1 MQAAANL
8 TDVVCVNRSESS
20 KGTAAACFHCG
31 TACLRSDY
39 GKGDRAFCCHGC
51 RTVYELLAENGLG
64 QFYELGELAGR
75 RMEKPADAGKYRFL
89 DEPAVRARL
98 VDFDDGKT
106 TRVTLHL
113 PAIHC
118 VACVWLLENLFRLKP
133 GIGQSRV
140 NFARQEAVVTFDPK
154 QLALSEIA
162 ALLEAIGYE
171 PNLKLAD
178 LDGKRASPVS
188 RRLWLQLGVAG
199 FVFGNT
205 MLFSLPA
212 YFGLDSVSGPTF
224 RVLVAWLS
232 LGLSVPVVIYSAADF
247 FRGSWV
253 SFCQRRMTIEVPIA
267 VGIAVIFLQSAVEVI
282 SGRGE
287 GYFDSLAGLTFFLL
301 CGRVFQ
307 QKTYDRLAFDRDYR
321 SFFPLSVLR
330 IRNRATS
337 AGEARPH
344 PSPLPRGEGAAR
356 ISDLTPQAG
365 LTRTASLPAGSKT
378 LVNEVPGRSDI
389 LPLPEGEPGAVQNR
403 RADHPSE
410 PVPHSRESLLTSAA
424 TEQIEERV
432 SLGQIGIGDRLVI
445 RHGELI
451 PADARVLGG
460 EALIDYSFVTGESEP
475 VAKANGELLYA
486 GGRQTG
492 GALEVVTV
500 KPVSQ
505 SYLTSLWNQDAF
517 RKQKDDTFN
526 TLTNRYSQRFT
537 WIILGIALAAA
548 TFWALVEPARA
559 LRSFTGVLIVACPC
573 ALALAAPFTLGAA
586 LRALARRN
594 VFVRNTDVLE
604 ALARINTVVFDKTGT
619 LTAAH
624 GGEIVFTGQGLSPAD
639 AAAIAVVA
647 RQSTH
652 PLSRRLADWLAPG
665 AVTSPPL
672 AKFREVTGGGVEALV
687 DGRRVALGSRSWLE
701 AAGVTFPAAIGT
713 SGSTVWAAFD
723 GSFRGVFS
731 LGSALR
737 PETDRL
743 LKGLA
748 ERHEIALLSGDN
760 ERDRARFTALFGPK
774 AHLRFNQSPLKKLG
788 FIRDLQQSG
797 RSVMMVGD
805 GLNDAGALRQS
816 DVGVAVVEN
825 IGAFSPASDVI
836 MDATLVPR
844 TAELLRFARQATLVV
859 RLSFLVSTLYNLVGL
874 AIAASGNLSPVV
886 CAILMPVSSV
896 TVVAFAVGLT
906 RWLGLRAGLEA
917 ATAAHSPPKNGEPA

>member
-1 MQAAANL
+1 VGRAEATAKRPAS
-8 TDVVCVNRSESS
+8 VVCH
-20 KGTAAACFHCG
+20 HCG
-31 TACLRSDY
+31 TACGETAFTAA
-39 GKGDRAFCCHGC
+39 GKSFCCHGC
-51 RTVYELLAENGLG
+51 QTVFELLAENGLG
-64 QFYELGELAGR
+64 QFYELSADAGR
-75 RMEKPADAGKYRFL
+75 RIENPADAEKYRFL
-89 DEPAVRARL
+89 DEPSVRARL

-140 NFARQEAVVTFDPK
+140 NFARQEAIISFDP
-154 QLALSEIA
+154 QQVELSAVA
-162 ALLEAIGYE
+162 ALLESIGYE

-178 LDGKRASPVS
+178 LEGKRSSPVS

-212 YFGLDSVSGPTF
+212 YFGLDSLSGPTF
-224 RVLVAWLS
+224 RSLVGWLS
-232 LGLSVPVVIYSAADF
+232 LGLGVPVIVYSAADF
-247 FRGSWV
+247 FRNSWL
-253 SFCQRRMTIEVPIA
+253 SFQQRRMTIDVPIA
-267 VGIAVIFLQSAVEVI
+267 VGIAVIFLQSAAEVI

-321 SFFPLSVLR
+321 SFFPLSVIR
-330 IRNRATS
+330 IRDGGVS
-337 AGEARPH
+337 VELARPH

-356 ISDLTPQAG
+356 MAELTPQAS
-365 LTRTASLPAGSKT
+365 LTRTASRPAESKSLT
-378 LVNEVPGRSDI
+378 GEIARRNDI
-389 LPLPEGEPGAVQNR
+389 LPLPEGEGRGEGEPNAVRNR
-403 RADHPSE
+403 RAVFPTESVRPS
-410 PVPHSRESLLTSAA
+410 SESLLTSAA
-424 TEQIEERV
+424 MAQVEERV

-475 VAKANGELLYA
+475 LAKAAGELLYA

-548 TFWALVEPARA
+548 TFWAFVEPARA

-594 VFVRNTDVLE
+594 IFVRNTDALE
-604 ALARINTVVFDKTGT
+604 ALARVNTVVFDKTGT

-624 GGEIVFTGQGLSPAD
+624 GGKIVFTGAELSPDD
-639 AAAIAVVA
+639 ATAIAVVA

-652 PLSRRLADWLAPG
+652 PLSRRLADELAAGRNTLP
-665 AVTSPPL
+665 AV
-672 AKFREVTGGGVEALV
+672 AEFREVAGHGVEARV
-687 DGRRVALGSRSWLE
+687 NGRKIQLGSRRWLE
-701 AAGVTFPAAIGT
+701 GAGVAIPPEVGT
-713 SGSTVWAAFD
+713 AGSTVWVAIA
-723 GSFRGVFS
+723 GEFRGVFT

-743 LKGLA
+743 LKALA

-760 ERDRARFTALFGPK
+760 ERDRQRFAGLFGPK
-774 AHLRFNQSPLKKLG
+774 AHLQFNQSPLNKLG

-797 RSVMMVGD
+797 RTVMMVGD

-816 DVGVAVVEN
+816 DVGVAVVEQV
-825 IGAFSPASDVI
+825 GSFSPASDVI

-859 RLSFLVSTLYNLVGL
+859 RLSFLISTLYNVVGL
-874 AIAASGNLSPVV
+874 TIAASGNLAPVV

-906 RWLGLRAGLEA
+906 RWLGRRAGLEV
-917 ATAAHSPPKNGEPA
+917 TIAAHSTPKEGEPA

>member
-1 MQAAANL
+1 MEATAQSADAMRDLDRPRNEARA
-8 TDVVCVNRSESS
+8 VN
-20 KGTAAACFHCG
+20 CFHCG
-31 TACLRSDY
+31 TPCASDSIAKENRS
-39 GKGDRAFCCHGC
+39 FCCHGC
-51 RTVYELLAENGLG
+51 QTVFELLAENGLG
-64 QFYELGELAGR
+64 QFYELSADAGR
-75 RMEKPADAGKYRFL
+75 RMERPADAEKFRFL
-89 DEPAVRARL
+89 DEPSVRSRL
-98 VDFDDGKT
+98 VDFDDGKV

-113 PAIHC
+113 PAINC

-140 NFARQEAVVTFDPK
+140 NFPRQEAIISFDP
-154 QLALSEIA
+154 QQVALSEVA
-162 ALLEAIGYE
+162 ALLESIGYE

-178 LDGKRASPVS
+178 LEGKRSSPIS

-212 YFGLDSVSGPTF
+212 YFGLDSLSGPGF
-224 RVLVAWLS
+224 RSLVGWLS
-232 LGLSVPVVIYSAADF
+232 LGLGIPVVAFSAADYF
-247 FRGSWV
+247 KASWL
-253 SFCQRRMTIEVPIA
+253 SWRQRRMTIDVPIA

-282 SGRGE
+282 TGHGE

-330 IRNRATS
+330 
-337 AGEARPH
+337 
-344 PSPLPRGEGAAR
+344 
-356 ISDLTPQAG
+356 
-365 LTRTASLPAGSKT
+365 
-378 LVNEVPGRSDI
+378 RSGD
-389 LPLPEGEPGAVQNR
+389 R
-403 RADHPSE
+403 
-410 PVPHSRESLLTSAA
+410 
-424 TEQIEERV
+424 EERV
-432 SLGQIGIGDRLVI
+432 SLGQIGIGDRLII

-451 PADARVLGG
+451 PADSRVLTGA
-460 EALIDYSFVTGESEP
+460 ALVDYSFVTGESEP
-475 VAKANGELLYA
+475 VAKAAGELLFA
-486 GGRQTG
+486 GGRQA
-492 GALEVVTV
+492 GATLEVVTV

-517 RKQKDDTFN
+517 RKEKNDSFN

-537 WIILGIALAAA
+537 WIILCIALAAA
-548 TFWALVEPARA
+548 AYWLFRDDGLRA

-594 VFVRNTDVLE
+594 IFVRNTEVLE
-604 ALARINTVVFDKTGT
+604 AMARVNTVVFDKTGT
-619 LTAAH
+619 LTAVH
-624 GGEIVFTGQGLSPAD
+624 GGEIVFTGAELSAAESALV
-639 AAAIAVVA
+639 AAAA

-652 PLSRRLADWLAPG
+652 PLSRRVADLLGETSDTVTAFHEEPG
-665 AVTSPPL
+665 QGIEATAAGTS
-672 AKFREVTGGGVEALV
+672 VQ
-687 DGRRVALGSRSWLE
+687 LGSRAWLE
-701 AAGVTFPAAIGT
+701 SLGIQLPAAAAT
-713 SGSTVWAAFD
+713 AGSTVWLAL
-723 GSFRGVFS
+723 GGVFRGVFTLS
-731 LGSALR
+731 SALR

-743 LKGLA
+743 LRSLA

-760 ERDRARFTALFGPK
+760 ERERERFAALFGPQ
-774 AHLRFNQSPLKKLG
+774 AHLQFNQSPLNKLG
-788 FIRDLQQSG
+788 FIRDLQA
-797 RSVMMVGD
+797 RPRTVMMVGD

-844 TAELLRFARQATLVV
+844 TAELLRFSRQATLVV
-859 RLSFLVSTLYNLVGL
+859 RLSFLISTLYNIVGL
-874 AIAASGNLSPVV
+874 AIAASGNLAPVV

-906 RWLGLRAGLEA
+906 RWLGRRAGLEVTIA
-917 ATAAHSPPKNGEPA
+917 AQSTPKEGEPA

>member
-1 MQAAANL
+1 M
-8 TDVVCVNRSESS
+8 
-20 KGTAAACFHCG
+20 ACFHCG
-31 TACLRSDY
+31 TACADSAFS
-39 GKGDRAFCCHGC
+39 KGDKAFCCHGC
-51 RTVYELLAENGLG
+51 QTVYELLAENGLG
-64 QFYELGELAGR
+64 QFYELSQDAGR
-75 RMEKPADAGKYRFL
+75 RVERPADTEKFRFL
-89 DEPAVRARL
+89 DEPSVRARL
-98 VDFDDGKT
+98 VDFDDGTT

-140 NFARQEAVVTFDPK
+140 NFARQEAVVSFDPR
-154 QLALSEIA
+154 QVALSEVA
-162 ALLEAIGYE
+162 ALLESIGYE

-178 LDGKRASPVS
+178 LEGKRASPVS

-212 YFGLDSVSGPTF
+212 YFGLDSLSGPTF
-224 RVLVAWLS
+224 RALVGWLS
-232 LGLSVPVVIYSAADF
+232 LGLAVPVVVYSAADYF
-247 FRGSWV
+247 KTSWL
-253 SFCQRRMTIEVPIA
+253 SWRHRRMTIDVPIA
-267 VGIAVIFLQSAVEVI
+267 IGIAVIFLQSAAEVV

-330 IRNRATS
+330 
-337 AGEARPH
+337 
-344 PSPLPRGEGAAR
+344 LRGQR
-356 ISDLTPQAG
+356 
-365 LTRTASLPAGSKT
+365 
-378 LVNEVPGRSDI
+378 
-389 LPLPEGEPGAVQNR
+389 
-403 RADHPSE
+403 
-410 PVPHSRESLLTSAA
+410 
-424 TEQIEERV
+424 EERV
-432 SLGQIGIGDRLVI
+432 SLGQIAIGDRLVI

-451 PADARVLGG
+451 PADARVLLG

-475 VAKANGELLYA
+475 VAKTAGELLYA

-492 GALEVVTV
+492 GALDVVTV

-537 WIILGIALAAA
+537 WIILGIALTAAA
-548 TFWALVEPARA
+548 YWAVVDPSRA

-586 LRALARRN
+586 LRSLARRN
-594 VFVRNTDVLE
+594 IFVRNTDVLE
-604 ALARINTVVFDKTGT
+604 ALARVNTVVFDKTGT

-624 GGEIVFTGQGLSPAD
+624 GGEIVFTGDELSPGETS
-639 AAAIAVVA
+639 AIAVVA

-652 PLSRRLADWLAPG
+652 PLSRRLAEELAAGRETPP
-665 AVTSPPL
+665 AVDE
-672 AKFREVTGGGVEALV
+672 FREVAGHGVEA
-687 DGRRVALGSRSWLE
+687 RVNGQRLRLGSRRWLE
-701 AAGVTFPAAIGT
+701 GAGIAIPPDVGT
-713 SGSTVWAAFD
+713 TGSTVWVSCD
-723 GSFRGVFS
+723 GRFRGVFT

-760 ERDRARFTALFGPK
+760 ERERERFAALFGPK
-774 AHLRFNQSPLKKLG
+774 AHLQFNQSPLNKLG
-788 FIRDLQQSG
+788 FIRDLQQS
-797 RSVMMVGD
+797 RRTVMMVGD

-844 TAELLRFARQATLVV
+844 TAELLRFARQAALVV
-859 RLSFLVSTLYNLVGL
+859 RLSFLISTLYNIVGL
-874 AIAASGNLSPVV
+874 AIAASGNLAPVV

-906 RWLGLRAGLEA
+906 RWLGRRAGLEVTIA
-917 ATAAHSPPKNGEPA
+917 AQTTPKEGEPA

>member
-1 MQAAANL
+1 MHAPALFAPSSVTADLRATVGRAGPTAKRPAAL
-8 TDVVCVNRSESS
+8 VCH
-20 KGTAAACFHCG
+20 HCG
-31 TACLRSDY
+31 TACGETAFTSA
-39 GKGDRAFCCHGC
+39 GKSFCCHGC
-51 RTVYELLAENGLG
+51 QTVFELLAENGLG
-64 QFYELGELAGR
+64 QFYELSTDAGR
-75 RMEKPADAGKYRFL
+75 RIENPADAEKYRFL
-89 DEPAVRARL
+89 DEPSVRARL

-140 NFARQEAVVTFDPK
+140 NFARQEAIISFDP
-154 QLALSEIA
+154 QQVELSAVA
-162 ALLEAIGYE
+162 ALLESIGYE

-178 LDGKRASPVS
+178 LEGKRSSPIS

-212 YFGLDSVSGPTF
+212 YFGLDSLSGPTF
-224 RVLVAWLS
+224 RALVGWLS
-232 LGLSVPVVIYSAADF
+232 LGLGVPVVIYSAADF
-247 FRGSWV
+247 FRNSWL
-253 SFCQRRMTIEVPIA
+253 SFQQRRMTIDVPIA
-267 VGIAVIFLQSAVEVI
+267 VGIAVIFLQSAAEVI

-330 IRNRATS
+330 RR
-337 AGEARPH
+337 
-344 PSPLPRGEGAAR
+344 EGA
-356 ISDLTPQAG
+356 
-365 LTRTASLPAGSKT
+365 
-378 LVNEVPGRSDI
+378 
-389 LPLPEGEPGAVQNR
+389 
-403 RADHPSE
+403 
-410 PVPHSRESLLTSAA
+410 
-424 TEQIEERV
+424 EERV

-475 VAKANGELLYA
+475 VAKAAGELLYA

-548 TFWALVEPARA
+548 TFWAFVEPARA

-594 VFVRNTDVLE
+594 IFVRNTDVLE
-604 ALARINTVVFDKTGT
+604 ALARVNTVVFDKTGT

-624 GGEIVFTGQGLSPAD
+624 GGEIVFTGEELSPDD
-639 AAAIAVVA
+639 ATAIAAVA

-652 PLSRRLADWLAPG
+652 PLSRRLADKLAVGQGTLPTV
-665 AVTSPPL
+665 AD
-672 AKFREVTGGGVEALV
+672 FREVAGHGVEARV
-687 DGRRVALGSRSWLE
+687 NRRRFQLGSRRWLE
-701 AAGVTFPAAIGT
+701 SAGVTIPPDIGT
-713 SGSTVWAAFD
+713 IGSTVWVAGD
-723 GSFRGVFS
+723 GQFLGVFT

-743 LKGLA
+743 LKRLA

-760 ERDRARFTALFGPK
+760 ERDRERFAALFGPK
-774 AHLRFNQSPLKKLG
+774 AHLQFNQSPLNKLG

-797 RSVMMVGD
+797 RTVMMVGD

-816 DVGVAVVEN
+816 DVGVAVVEQV
-825 IGAFSPASDVI
+825 GAFSPASDVI

-859 RLSFLVSTLYNLVGL
+859 RLSFLISTLYNVVGL
-874 AIAASGNLSPVV
+874 AIAASGNLAPVV

-906 RWLGLRAGLEA
+906 RWLGRRAGLEV
-917 ATAAHSPPKNGEPA
+917 TIAAHSTPKEGEPT